1 MFFPVKVPKKKMI
14 SFWWSPN
21 FRQWRRSLRMMA
33 AIRPTVRIMAT
44 SMEASRRTARTA
56 IHRGKPTDHGWETK
70 EFGKWPL
77 KSGKVKFFLKTM
89 GLLPSVLLFWKCWK
103 DQWKEGGWPS
113 KLVVKINQKCEVDHP
128 KCTWNQKKCR
138 LSSFWV
144 LTIKHDQFTIKMWV
158 VLSKNWEGMGVKSND
173 FPQVWTS
180 IRTMWILPGYRR
192 VWSMVLYCIIG
203 SIGSIGSGDDVLIGK
218 TTYGSPWLLPRIGL
232 AYKSTNHHV
241 QHQNYFLGVY
251 PIFRHRRI
259 AVKQYVRFRSSQWRW
274 RKAPQSP
281 LTGFLIFLDTLV

>member
-1 MFFPVKVPKKKMI
+1 MVPKI
-14 SFWWSPN
+14 FVSEGDHCAWWQLFGQLCGS
-21 FRQWRRSLRMMA
+21 WRLLWKLPGGQLGQRSIGENPQTMGE
-33 AIRPTVRIMAT
+33 RPRNLAN
-44 SMEASRRTARTA
+44 
-56 IHRGKPTDHGWETK
+56 DHWK
-70 EFGKWPL
+70 V
-77 KSGKVKFFLKTM
+77 GKVKFFLKTM

-192 VWSMVLYCIIG
+192 GLIHGFVLYHWIHWIHWIWRWCSYWKDNIRLTMVI
-203 SIGSIGSGDDVLIGK
+203 
-218 TTYGSPWLLPRIGL
+218 TTYWASLQIHKSPCSTSKLLFRGIPHFQTPKDCCKTICQISIEPMTV
-232 AYKSTNHHV
+232 KESTS
-241 QHQNYFLGVY
+241 
-251 PIFRHRRI
+251 IS
-259 AVKQYVRFRSSQWRW
+259 ADRFPNFSGYAS
-274 RKAPQSP
+274 
-281 LTGFLIFLDTLV
+281 LETH